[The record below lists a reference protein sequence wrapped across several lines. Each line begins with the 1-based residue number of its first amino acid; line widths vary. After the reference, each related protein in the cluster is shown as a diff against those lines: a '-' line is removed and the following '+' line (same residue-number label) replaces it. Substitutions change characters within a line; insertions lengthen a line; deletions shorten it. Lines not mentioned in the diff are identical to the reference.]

1 MESEPRAMGKTRAS
15 LFYLVGYLTVGGIA
29 LLIAPQKAM
38 DLLLATGSYADLML
52 RIMGTFMLALA
63 VIVTQ
68 IIRTRASQLYS
79 TTLIVRCL
87 ILTMFVAFY
96 LTYRDPFLLVLTAI
110 VRLGLAFTSTA
121 FIVDRRKAAHKVA
134 Q

>member
-1 MESEPRAMGKTRAS
+1 MEAKQQAMGKTRAS
-15 LFYLVGYLTVGGIA
+15 LFYLVGYLTVGGVA

-38 DLLLATGSYADLML
+38 DLFLATGSYADLML

-96 LTYRDPFLLVLTAI
+96 LTYRDPFLLVLAAI
-110 VRLGLAFTSTA
+110 VGLGLALTSTA
-121 FIVDRRKAAHKVA
+121 FIVERRKAAHKVA

>member
-15 LFYLVGYLTVGGIA
+15 LFCLVGYLTVGGIA

-110 VRLGLAFTSTA
+110 VGLGLAFTSTA

>member
-110 VRLGLAFTSTA
+110 VGLGLAFTSTA
-121 FIVDRRKAAHKVA
+121 FIVDRRKTAHKVA

>member
-1 MESEPRAMGKTRAS
+1 MESKQQGMGKTRAS
-15 LFYLVGYLTVGGIA
+15 LFYLVEYLTVGGVA

-38 DLLLATGSYADLML
+38 DLFLATGSYADLML

-79 TTLIVRCL
+79 TTLVVRCL

-96 LTYRDPFLLVLTAI
+96 LTYRNPFLLVLAA
-110 VRLGLAFTSTA
+110 VVGFGLALTFTA
-121 FIVDRRKAAHKVA
+121 FVVERRKAAHEVG